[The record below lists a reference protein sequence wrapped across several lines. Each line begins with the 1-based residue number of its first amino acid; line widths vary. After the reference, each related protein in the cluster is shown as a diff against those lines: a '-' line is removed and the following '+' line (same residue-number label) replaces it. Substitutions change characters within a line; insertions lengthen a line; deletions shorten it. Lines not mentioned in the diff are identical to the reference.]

1 MAAVIISIAQKH
13 TFRCKEQSIFTKR
26 AAFAN
31 HLPRI
36 GFINGNNYSIAC
48 MRGGGC
54 VDTVEDEPIAH
65 EVQLA
70 KLRRLRQLRNILIWF
85 FVHFART
92 D

>member
-1 MAAVIISIAQKH
+1 METIKVQ
-13 TFRCKEQSIFTKR
+13 FVCV
-26 AAFAN
+26 
-31 HLPRI
+31 
-36 GFINGNNYSIAC
+36 
-48 MRGGGC
+48 GGC